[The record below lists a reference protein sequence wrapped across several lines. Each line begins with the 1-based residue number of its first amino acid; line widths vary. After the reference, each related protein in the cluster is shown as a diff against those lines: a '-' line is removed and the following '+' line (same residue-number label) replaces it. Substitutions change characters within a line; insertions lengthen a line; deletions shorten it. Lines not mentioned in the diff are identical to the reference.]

1 MLLAVAAAQGSEDW
15 RNREKWGHYEAA
27 VDDMV
32 AHTSTDIA
40 PRVLVE
46 GNDKRFARIKIISTL
61 CEQLEQVL
69 T

>member
-1 MLLAVAAAQGSEDW
+1 
-15 RNREKWGHYEAA
+15 
-27 VDDMV
+27 MV